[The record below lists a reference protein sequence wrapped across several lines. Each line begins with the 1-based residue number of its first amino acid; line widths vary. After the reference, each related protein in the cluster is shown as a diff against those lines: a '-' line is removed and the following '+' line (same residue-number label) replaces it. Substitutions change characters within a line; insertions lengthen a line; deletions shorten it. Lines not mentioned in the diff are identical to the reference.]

1 MAIPDEDRGPVWL
14 RNWQQ
19 IEADIAAMADFAKKL
34 RAEVELNYE
43 PHRSRVADELA
54 TTPLPNPSSAFPELA
69 KLMQVHWAAE
79 QDTANMVYYYTDR
92 TGGLADA
99 AQTISEQYR
108 NADAFS
114 AARVGDVE
122 AALTKHGMNPGM
134 HSLEVPVGVEV
145 ADPTVSDETTIP
157 TTGAY

>member
-14 RNWQQ
+14 RDWQQ

-43 PHRSRVADELA
+43 PHRSRVADDLT
-54 TTPLPNPSSAFPELA
+54 TTPLPPPPDAFPELA

-108 NADAFS
+108 TVDAFS
-114 AARVGDVE
+114 AARVSDVE
-122 AALTKHGMNPGM
+122 AALTKHGMNAGI
-134 HSLEVPVGVEV
+134 HSLEVPAATEV
-145 ADPTVSDETTIP
+145 PDPTATDETTIP